1 MSLAKDQTPWLQSF
15 QTAEG
20 LSTTSSAEAFL
31 KVIAAL
37 EKTSPAKALAT
48 AGAAVCVHPV
58 PSLYFALAS
67 LCLRGNSREAWQQVL
82 IQAFEAIA
90 FTEENYQGNL
100 KLATMAFDQAD
111 MPLAL
116 QMFEKLAQVHSKNSH
131 AQMNLAFVLKE
142 AHQFKRSEQIYRSV
156 VKDKPNEFNITWNF
170 SHLLLLIGKYKEGL
184 THYETRWLAKGFPSV
199 KRDFKQAQWTGK
211 KQKLRLLVHAEQ
223 GFGDTIQAARYLHLA
238 QSKAGHLILEI
249 QKELLPLFQE
259 SVASLKLNAAELQ
272 WVKQGE
278 PLPEFDAHLPFMSL
292 PLALGLFD
300 LGKPPLQTAYLSTAP
315 LINRVL
321 EPKTIQ
327 PMFVGLVWKGRP
339 THPHDARR
347 SFKLKDLE
355 TLLGTPGVRF
365 FSFQQR
371 VTSAEREI
379 LDKYNVVDLENRL
392 SSFKETAGLMRGMD
406 LMICTDTAV
415 AHTSAALGVPT
426 WVGLAACPDW
436 RWGIDGE
443 TTAWYR
449 QVRLWRQG
457 ADRRWTPVFEQMAHQ
472 LLETVADWLLE
483 KKWLPK
489 QN

>member
-1 MSLAKDQTPWLQSF
+1 MTVVKDQTTWLEAF

-20 LSTTSSAEAFL
+20 LTTKSSAIDFL

-48 AGAAVCVHPV
+48 AGVAVCVHPLPNV
-58 PSLYFALAS
+58 YWALAS
-67 LCLRGNSREAWQQVL
+67 LCLRANNREAWQQVL
-82 IQAFEAIA
+82 TQAFEAIA

-111 MPLAL
+111 MPLAVK
-116 QMFEKLAQVHSKNSH
+116 MFEKIARLYSKNSH

-142 AHQFKRSEQIYRSV
+142 AHQFKRSELIYRSV
-156 VKDKPNEFNITWNF
+156 LKSKPNEYNITWNF

-184 THYETRWLAKGFPSV
+184 LHYETRWHAKGFPSA
-199 KRDFKQAQWTGK
+199 KRDFKQPQWTGK
-211 KQKLRLLVHAEQ
+211 KQKIRLLVHAEQ

-238 QSKAGHLILEI
+238 QSRVDHLILEV

-259 SVASLKLNAAELQ
+259 SVQYLKLNPAALQ
-272 WVKQGE
+272 WVKQGD

-292 PLALGLFD
+292 PLALGLHD
-300 LGKPPLQTAYLSTAP
+300 LGNPPLQTAYLTTAP

-321 EPKTIQ
+321 EKHTIQ
-327 PMFVGLVWKGRP
+327 PKFVGLVWKGRP
-339 THPHDARR
+339 THPHDVRR
-347 SFKLKDLE
+347 SFKLQELE
-355 TLLGTPGVRF
+355 ILLSTPGVRF

-371 VTSAEREI
+371 VTATEREI
-379 LDKYNVVDLENRL
+379 LEKYKVVDLENKL
-392 SSFKETAGLMRGMD
+392 TTFKETAGLMRGMD

-415 AHTSAALGVPT
+415 AHTSAAMGVPT

-436 RWGIDGE
+436 RWGVEGE
-443 TTAWYR
+443 LTPWYA

-457 ADRRWTPVFEQMAHQ
+457 PDRVWAHVFERMTHQ
-472 LLETVADWLLE
+472 LIETVADWMLE